1 MTTTI
6 NIFLNSI
13 LYVSVC
19 RSCSVWVF
27 VACDG
32 ERKRSQRPSA
42 TCCPLRLPLDRYCR
56 RPSLTCAAAN
66 AALRNRSLLLHTQKA
81 RAAVRDLRGRW
92 GWDGHKLKMS
102 ERLANTSADTLTLV
116 AGTRSKFI
124 TCFLICGWLTVFV
137 CVCLCVV
144 FALEL
149 VTSVHMVTARCLYL
163 RKKKKKTSR
172 APWAWKKMHR

>member
-1 MTTTI
+1 METLCKDLVCTALCTC
-6 NIFLNSI
+6 L
-13 LYVSVC
+13 SVEAAAC
-19 RSCSVWVF
+19 GF

-32 ERKRSQRPSA
+32 ERKRSQRASA

-102 ERLANTSADTLTLV
+102 ERLANTSADTLTSV
-116 AGTRSKFI
+116 AATRSKFI

-137 CVCLCVV
+137 CVPVCCVCTGISHICSHGHSS
-144 FALEL
+144 LPL
-149 VTSVHMVTARCLYL
+149 SGQN
-163 RKKKKKTSR
+163 KK
-172 APWAWKKMHR
+172 

>member
-102 ERLANTSADTLTLV
+102 ERLANTPADNLGGGNTLKVHHVLPHM
-116 AGTRSKFI
+116 R
-124 TCFLICGWLTVFV
+124 LTHCV
-137 CVCLCVV
+137 CVCVPVCCVCTWISHICSHGHSS
-144 FALEL
+144 LPLSE
-149 VTSVHMVTARCLYL
+149 
-163 RKKKKKTSR
+163 KKKKEKTSR

>member
-1 MTTTI
+1 METLCKGLVY
-6 NIFLNSI
+6 NNYNKYLSQRHF
-13 LYVSVC
+13 VRVC
-19 RSCSVWVF
+19 RSCSLWVS
-27 VACDG
+27 VACDR

-81 RAAVRDLRGRW
+81 RAAVRDLRGWR

-102 ERLANTSADTLTLV
+102 KRSANTSADTLTSV
-116 AGTRSKFI
+116 AGTHSKFI

-163 RKKKKKTSR
+163 R
-172 APWAWKKMHR
+172 